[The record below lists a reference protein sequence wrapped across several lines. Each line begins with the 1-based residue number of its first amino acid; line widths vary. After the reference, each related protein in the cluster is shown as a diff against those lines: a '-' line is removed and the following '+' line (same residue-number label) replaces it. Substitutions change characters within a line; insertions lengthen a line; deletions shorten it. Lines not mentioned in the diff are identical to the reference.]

1 MVLSATRRVVS
12 RRARSALSGRC
23 LKPEP
28 SIDRQPDVGRFQAGL
43 PCSAVLSCAQ
53 RRSCHRLPDAAAAPA
68 WLGVHEDHVGLRA
81 ERAGAG
87 LRAHRAVIADRSKQ
101 SDGGRRRSQ
110 KSANTSGGSSI
121 AGPASIAADHRRDR
135 LRLPRREVVDE
146 PAAPRGRCEDV
157 NHPGLGVRQQRGE
170 RVLGHVPARRC
181 LSHVWS

>member
-87 LRAHRAVIADRSKQ
+87 LRAHRAVIADRS
-101 SDGGRRRSQ
+101 SSRTAAGDDRRSQ
-110 KSANTSGGSSI
+110 RTRPAGRRSPGLPASRQIIAVTAFDFHAARSLTSPLHRAAAAKTLIIPASASGSS
-121 AGPASIAADHRRDR
+121 AASA
-135 LRLPRREVVDE
+135 
-146 PAAPRGRCEDV
+146 
-157 NHPGLGVRQQRGE
+157 
-170 RVLGHVPARRC
+170 
-181 LSHVWS
+181 S